1 LTPIQLSAE
10 RVQHKLINKLNDE
23 DARILRRSTETI
35 VNQVEALKKMVNEFN
50 QYARVPQLELH
61 QLELNKLVREVLS
74 LYDNARAVL
83 DVGHAVDI
91 KSTFASELPLI
102 KGDPAQLRQILHN
115 LLQNAQDALVNTA
128 DPMIEVRT
136 EVTQEGVQLTI
147 TDNGCGFPD
156 EIKARVF
163 EPYVTTK
170 SKGTGCDY
178 SS

>member
-1 LTPIQLSAE
+1 
-10 RVQHKLINKLNDE
+10 
-23 DARILRRSTETI
+23 
-35 VNQVEALKKMVNEFN
+35 MVNEFN

-170 SKGTGCDY
+170 SKGTGLGLPIVKKIVEEHGAIIRVENGKVRGAKI
-178 SS
+178 SIVFPLLEGA